1 MTLKKLFVLG
11 SILGGA
17 ALLRDKT
24 RRDRF
29 MASAQDWWSNI
40 RSRLDEMQ
48 GSSAS
53 SSASSDTGSASMGG
67 QSTFGAGATSRSS
80 YSPSGGNGIY

>member
-17 ALLRDKT
+17 ALLRDKN

-29 MASAQDWWSNI
+29 MTSAQDWFSTV
-40 RSRLDEMQ
+40 RSRLGELQ
-48 GSSAS
+48 GATAS
-53 SSASSDTGSASMGG
+53 SESSDTSSASMGG